1 MKKMHSLIWK
11 GTFLLALGLYFF
23 PASAQVTFKKIT
35 LSKVYIGEGV
45 SVGDF
50 NKDGHADVAAGPYL
64 WLGPEFTTRYRI
76 GPKGDTIYPITT
88 YAHYDNT
95 IRPADINNDGWLDVP
110 VQMGLR
116 NFTWLENPGKGK
128 TGQLWEEHSLGAGMG
143 GESAQ
148 FYPLFQDNKNV
159 LVAND
164 NFKDGFFGPLSWS
177 EFDNSKG
184 KWTWHIVSQKK
195 YKANSHGI
203 GVGDINGDGRKDI
216 VVIDGWYEQPASLKG
231 DPLWKYHPYLF
242 SFNPYHSR
250 ENLGGSMM
258 FVDDLNGDGKAD
270 VVSAL
275 ESHGWGLAWFEQ
287 IKQGDSITFKVRM
300 IMGNDKE
307 KAKYGVAFSQLHSL
321 GYVDIDGDGLKDIV
335 TGKRYY
341 AHNGV
346 PDKDPE
352 PNGAPVLYWFKQ
364 TRTSKGTTFVPHLI
378 DSTVGSGTSMEEQ
391 KDMDGD
397 GRPDIVTSSKKGTY
411 IFLTRGH

>member
-1 MKKMHSLIWK
+1 MKKTHSLIWK
-11 GTFLLALGLYFF
+11 GIFLLALGLYFF

-50 NKDGHADVAAGPYL
+50 NKDGHLDVNAGPYL
-64 WLGPEFTTRYRI
+64 WLGPDFTTRDRI

-95 IRPADINNDGWLDVP
+95 IRPADVNGDGWLDIP

-116 NFTWLENPGKGK
+116 SFTWLENPGKGK
-128 TGQLWEEHSLGAGMG
+128 TGQLWKENSLGAGMG

-159 LVAND
+159 LIAYD
-164 NFKDGFFGPLSWS
+164 NFKDGFYGPLSWS
-177 EFDNSKG
+177 EFDKSKG
-184 KWTWHIVSQKK
+184 KWTWHIVSTKK

-216 VVIDGWYEQPASLKG
+216 VVIDGWYEQPASLTG
-231 DPLWKYHPYLF
+231 DPIWKYHPYLF

-287 IKQGDSITFKVRM
+287 VDQGDSITFKVHM

-391 KDMDGD
+391 RDLDGD